1 MDIQTIQQQGIG
13 VFDSGIGGLTVANAI
28 HSRLPNESIYYF
40 GDTDRIP
47 YGTKPVSTILQYCL
61 EISQFLLEQ
70 GAKIIV
76 VACNTATAAALP
88 QLRATWPGT
97 PFIGMEPA
105 VKPAVKASRT
115 GKIGVLAT
123 RTTFQSTR
131 YHSLLRR
138 FAQSYQCFEDPCIG
152 LVELVEAGRW
162 SDPETEALLRS
173 IIQPMLS
180 KGVDTLVLG
189 CTHYPFVES
198 LIRTIAGPDIEIINP
213 APAIARRVEQVL
225 TEYHWH
231 CPSKNSGGQKYWV
244 SGNKDTMEMALEG
257 LSLPPSNIYRFQ
269 AQ

>member
-28 HSRLPNESIYYF
+28 HSQLPNESIYYF

-47 YGTKPVSTILQYCL
+47 YGTKPASTILQYCL
-61 EISQFLLEQ
+61 EISQFLLDQ
-70 GAKIIV
+70 SAKAIV

-88 QLRATWPGT
+88 QLRARWPET

-123 RTTFQSTR
+123 RTTFESTR
-131 YHSLLRR
+131 YQSLLHR
-138 FAQSYQCFEDPCIG
+138 FAQTYQCFEDPCIG
-152 LVELVEAGRW
+152 LVELIEAGRW
-162 SDPETEALLRS
+162 SDPETESLLRS

-189 CTHYPFVES
+189 CTHYPFVEL
-198 LIRTIAGPDIEIINP
+198 LIRTIVGADVEIINP

-225 TEYHWH
+225 TEHNWH
-231 CPSKNSGGQKYWV
+231 CSDKNAARHKYWV
-244 SGNKDTMEMALEG
+244 SGNKDALEMALKG